1 MNAGRDAGGSVAP
14 HAGGNPDP
22 DIRVVV
28 ADDQEI
34 VRTGLRMILDA
45 QPGIVVVGVAVD
57 GRRAVELARR
67 LRPDVCLIDIR
78 MPVMDGIQ
86 ATLAL
91 AGPGVADP
99 LAVVVITTFDLDEY
113 VYAALRA
120 GARGFLLKDA
130 GPDLLAQAVHAAACG
145 DALIAPN
152 VTARLLATFAGS
164 GPAPVPAQPVE
175 ALTDREEQVLAT
187 VAGGRTNSEI
197 AADLHISLS
206 TVKTHIASL
215 MAKLGAR
222 NRVEIALWAYQT
234 GRVDVRGSGAGGAGG
249 W

>member
-1 MNAGRDAGGSVAP
+1 MNAGRDAGGSADP

-45 QPGIVVVGVAVD
+45 QPGIVVVGVAAD

-130 GPDLLAQAVHAAACG
+130 GPDLLAQAVHAAARG

-164 GPAPVPAQPVE
+164 GPAPVPVQPVE

-234 GRVDVRGSGAGGAGG
+234 GRVDVRRSGAGGAGG